1 VSEHE
6 PKIYPYGPLLRVAP
20 GLYSVKG
27 KWKRSSLG
35 RRMTIVQTADERL
48 AIHSAMRLKVADL
61 EAIEDLGEVA
71 WILIPNRFHDS
82 DAPWFAQRYP
92 QARVLVPRGLSRK
105 LGRRVRVDGTL
116 EDDWPAELDAELK
129 RLAVSGLSIHEVVF
143 HHAASHTLIL
153 TDLAFNF
160 RSSELEGRAK
170 LFMRLNDAVNRFG
183 PTRLLRFMFIRDRKA
198 LTASI
203 AKILSWDFE
212 RVVVSH
218 GQILD
223 NTGREK
229 MHSAFKFLPDLPPLE
244 L

>member
-1 VSEHE
+1 VSEPE

-27 KWKRSSLG
+27 KWKGSSLG
-35 RRMTIVQTADERL
+35 RRMTIVQLADGRL
-48 AIHSAMRLKVADL
+48 AIHSAMRLKAGDL
-61 EAIEDLGEVA
+61 EAIEDLGQVA
-71 WILIPNRFHDS
+71 WILIPNRFHHS

-92 QARVLVPRGLSRK
+92 EARVLVPRGLSRK
-105 LGRRVRVDGTL
+105 LGRRMRVDGTL
-116 EDDWPAELDAELK
+116 EDDWPAALDADLN

-143 HHAASHTLIL
+143 HHPTSRTLIL

-160 RSSELEGRAK
+160 RSNELEGTAK
-170 LFMRLNDAVNRFG
+170 LFMTLNGAVNRFG
-183 PTRLLRFMFIRDRKA
+183 PTRLLRLMFIRDRKA

-212 RVVVSH
+212 RVIVSH

-223 NTGREK
+223 VLGREK
-229 MHSAFKFLPDLPPLE
+229 MHAAFGFLPGLPTLE